1 MGGRAMSKVPSAL
14 VCWVAEGMGWGGVQ
28 TDAGWPPQE
37 AVGACGCCCGGCV
50 CVCVCVCVEQGEDV
64 ARKGVGV
71 ERGLTTPPTAFQQ
84 IP

>member
-1 MGGRAMSKVPSAL
+1 MESRLTQGGPLRRLLGL
-14 VCWVAEGMGWGGVQ
+14 VVA
-28 TDAGWPPQE
+28 
-37 AVGACGCCCGGCV
+37 AVGCV